1 MNKAI
6 LFIFSGLP
14 AVGKSTL
21 AKSIAKEFGAVYLRI
36 DTIEQ
41 GLKDL
46 CHIRVEGEGYRLAYR
61 MASDNLHL
69 NNNVVADCCNP
80 IELTRKEW
88 EDVANKSGCR
98 FINIEIVCSD
108 KVEHRKRAEQRRS
121 DVANIKLPTWGDIEN
136 REYHEWINGRIVI
149 DTAGKTISQCE
160 TELREKVNG
169 FLSTTTGNKDTESI
183 GRPLK
188 GIIIEKLCYTELV
201 YDRINRK
208 LGLHLSPHEIESF
221 VSGIIES
228 TDDAYFLKKGKN
240 YYITNDAA
248 HVRITVDSFTYR
260 VITTDKI

>member
-46 CHIRVEGEGYRLAYR
+46 CHIRVEGEGYRLAYS

-121 DVANIKLPTWGDIEN
+121 DVANIKLPTWDDIVN
-136 REYHEWINGRIVI
+136 REYHKWQNGRIII
-149 DTAGKTISQCE
+149 DTAGMSIGKFE
-160 TELREKVNG
+160 NELRKMLMT
-169 FLSTTTGNKDTESI
+169 FL
-183 GRPLK
+183 LQQ
-188 GIIIEKLCYTELV
+188 
-201 YDRINRK
+201 
-208 LGLHLSPHEIESF
+208 EI
-221 VSGIIES
+221 
-228 TDDAYFLKKGKN
+228 
-240 YYITNDAA
+240 
-248 HVRITVDSFTYR
+248 
-260 VITTDKI
+260 KIQKA